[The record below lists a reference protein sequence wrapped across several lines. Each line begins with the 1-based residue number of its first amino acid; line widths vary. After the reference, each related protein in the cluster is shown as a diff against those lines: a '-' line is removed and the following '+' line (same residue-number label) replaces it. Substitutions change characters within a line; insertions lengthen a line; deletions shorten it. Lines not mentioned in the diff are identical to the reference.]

1 MKPIYIILSI
11 LLSPILIWAQ
21 NAVPKVDDS
30 AVYKTIKKV
39 TNTNLNPDNLADAGL
54 LYKNGNIYLVVLVL
68 LTIFAGIIFYLVR
81 LDKKITELEN
91 KNN

>member
-1 MKPIYIILSI
+1 MKLLYYILV
-11 LLSPILIWAQ
+11 ILITPLIMKGQEAI
-21 NAVPKVDDS
+21 PKVDDS